1 MKTPAA
7 PLVRAVLVG
16 VLIVAAGTVTA
27 EPATARQLIEV
38 TAEGVTFDSDAENA
52 TVEYWI
58 TDPKGNWL
66 DYFSR
71 SLSRRDTDGGYG
83 AFTEAASKYPG
94 AYCVAAVKVERA
106 GEWAAW
112 SEGVNGYKCAQ
123 SAPSPTPTTES
134 PSPAPPPPP
143 AEAPAPAPTSPPPAA
158 PTPQPAK
165 PSPKPSP
172 TPSPSASPSP
182 SQAPAPS
189 SVASLS
195 PLPPVPADEAR
206 DPLVA
211 ARADADGRGPL
222 VDDIGGSG
230 PTGLGWLAALA
241 GGLLAAAGGGLV
253 LLNRRPR

>member
-7 PLVRAVLVG
+7 PLLRAVLVG

-27 EPATARQLIEV
+27 QPAAAGRLIEV

-58 TDPKGNWL
+58 TDPKGNGL
-66 DYFSR
+66 GYYSR
-71 SLSRRDTDGGYG
+71 SLSRHDTDGGYA
-83 AFTEAASKYPG
+83 AFTEAASAYPG
-94 AYCVAAVKVERA
+94 AYCVAAVRVERA
-106 GEWAAW
+106 GDWAAW
-112 SEGVNGYKCAQ
+112 SNGIKGYKCAQ

-134 PSPAPPPPP
+134 PSPTPPPSAAAPP
-143 AEAPAPAPTSPPPAA
+143 PAPTSPPPAA
-158 PTPQPAK
+158 PTTQPANT
-165 PSPKPSP
+165 SPTP
-172 TPSPSASPSP
+172 TPSPSPSP
-182 SQAPAPS
+182 TPTPS
-189 SVASLS
+189 PEVSLS
-195 PLPPVPADEAR
+195 PLPPVPEPEAQ

-211 ARADADGRGPL
+211 GRAEADGGGPL

>member
-16 VLIVAAGTVTA
+16 VLIVTAGTVTA
-27 EPATARQLIEV
+27 QPAAARELIEV

-58 TDPKGNWL
+58 TDLQGNGL
-66 DYFSR
+66 DYYRR
-71 SLSRRDTDGGYG
+71 SLSRRDTDGGYA
-83 AFTEAASKYPG
+83 AFTEAASAYPG

-112 SEGVNGYKCAQ
+112 SNGINGYKCAQ
-123 SAPSPTPTTES
+123 IVPSPTATTES
-134 PSPAPPPPP
+134 PKPAPPP
-143 AEAPAPAPTSPPPAA
+143 AAAPAPVPTSPPPAA
-158 PTPQPAK
+158 PTAAPAK
-165 PSPKPSP
+165 PSPTP
-172 TPSPSASPSP
+172 TPSPSPSP
-182 SQAPAPS
+182 SQTPTPS
-189 SVASLS
+189 PVESLS
-195 PLPPVPADEAR
+195 PLPPVPAAEAR

-222 VDDIGGSG
+222 VDDIGDSG

>member
-27 EPATARQLIEV
+27 QPAAAGQLIEV

-52 TVEYWI
+52 TVEYSI

-66 DYFSR
+66 DYFSW
-71 SLSRRDTDGGYG
+71 SLSRHDTDGGYA
-83 AFTEAASKYPG
+83 AFTQAASKYPG
-94 AYCVAAVKVERA
+94 AYCVAEVKVEQA
-106 GEWAAW
+106 GKWSAW
-112 SEGVNGYKCAQ
+112 GNGINGYKCAQ

-134 PSPAPPPPP
+134 PSPGPPPP
-143 AEAPAPAPTSPPPAA
+143 AEAPAPAPTSPPPVA
-158 PTPQPAK
+158 PTPAPAK

-172 TPSPSASPSP
+172 TPSPSPSP
-182 SQAPAPS
+182 SETPTPS
-189 SVASLS
+189 PVASLS
-195 PLPPVPADEAR
+195 PLPPVPAAEAR

-211 ARADADGRGPL
+211 ARADTDGRGPL
-222 VDDIGGSG
+222 VDDIGDSG